1 LKTTMRDAAH
11 QALGELLS
19 QPVGSWTLAE
29 GALAIA
35 RLEHPEL
42 DAPGCLAELDRLA
55 AAARESVGDARHP
68 RFLASGIARV
78 LFQDERFRLAED
90 DNETLPASCLLDQV
104 LATRIGAP
112 TLLALVFVEI
122 ARRAGFRFETVAL
135 PGHFLLRHG
144 ASEDVFLFDPA
155 REGRPVS
162 LDEARRMVADGS
174 GGRAEFRE
182 GFLRPLTPPQVLARI
197 LANLKAIY
205 WRGPDYERAL
215 DAVELML
222 AIRPDDPREIRDR
235 GRLLFLMGRMRDAI
249 VAFESYL
256 AHNPRGEDADV
267 VRMLLVEARAG
278 LRAQR

>member
-1 LKTTMRDAAH
+1 MRDAAH
-11 QALGELLS
+11 QALEELLS
-19 QPVGSWTLAE
+19 QPVGSWSLAE

-35 RLEHPEL
+35 RLEHGDL
-42 DAPGCLAELDRLA
+42 DAPACLAELDRLG
-55 AAARESVGDARHP
+55 AAAREGVGGARHP
-68 RFLASGIARV
+68 RFVAAGIAEV
-78 LFQDERFRLAED
+78 LFGDEGFRLADED
-90 DNETLPASCLLDQV
+90 SEALPAGCLLDQV
-104 LATRIGAP
+104 LATRVAAP
-112 TLLALVFVEI
+112 TLLALVFAEV
-122 ARRAGFRFETVAL
+122 ARRAGFRFETVSL

-144 ASEDVFLFDPA
+144 ASEEVFLFDPSRQA
-155 REGRPVS
+155 RPVS

-174 GGRAEFRE
+174 GGRIEFRD
-182 GFLRPLTPPQVLARI
+182 GYLRPLTPPQVLARI

-205 WRGPDYERAL
+205 WRGPAYERAL
-215 DAVELML
+215 DAVDLML

-249 VAFESYL
+249 VAFEAYL

>member
-1 LKTTMRDAAH
+1 MTMRDAAH
-11 QALGELLS
+11 QALEELLS
-19 QPVGSWTLAE
+19 QPVGSWSLAE

-35 RLEHPEL
+35 RLERGDL
-42 DAPGCLAELDRLA
+42 DAPACLAELDRLG
-55 AAARESVGDARHP
+55 AAAREAVGDARHP
-68 RFLASGIARV
+68 RFVASGIAQV
-78 LFQDERFRLAED
+78 LYTDEGFRLAEEEGD
-90 DNETLPASCLLDQV
+90 ALPASCLLDQV
-104 LATRIGAP
+104 LATRVAAP
-112 TLLALVFVEI
+112 TLLALVFVEV
-122 ARRAGFRFETVAL
+122 ARRAGFRFETVSL

-144 ASEDVFLFDPA
+144 ASEEVFLFDPSRQA
-155 REGRPVS
+155 RPVS

-174 GGRAEFRE
+174 GGRIEFRE
-182 GFLRPLTPPQVLARI
+182 GYLRPLTPPQVLARI

-205 WRGPDYERAL
+205 WRGPEYERAL
-215 DAVELML
+215 DVVDLML

-249 VAFESYL
+249 AAFESYL